1 MEFFIIFLLILANGV
16 LSMSE
21 IALVSLRK
29 SKIAAEAEGGNISA
43 KSVVSLCA
51 DPDKFFSTVQIGITL
66 IGILTGIYSGDA
78 LSGKF
83 ASALESAG
91 IPPSQSLWIGQAVI
105 VVGAT
110 YFTLVFGELV
120 PKRIGFAMP
129 EQVAKIVAA
138 PMLLLSKI
146 AHPFVVVLSRS
157 TALCVG
163 MLRIKSRTETVT
175 EEEIKSMIAEG
186 ALSGEVQHIEKSIV
200 ERTFSLGDRRISS
213 IMTPRPDIA
222 GMRADASKAEVL
234 AVVAK
239 NPHVVYPVYE
249 KNLDSIIG
257 AVSIKRLMVDI
268 DGADF
273 DLKKHIRQVC
283 FFNENVK
290 VYDVLEEM
298 RRAKSKFAVIS
309 NEFGITL
316 GIVTMNDVMD
326 ALVGNMPEKG
336 EEPDIIERSDG
347 SYLVDGQCPYYDFE
361 LRFGIERDESD
372 RDFNTVAGMILSE
385 LGRIPCEGEKVA
397 KHGYTFEI
405 VDMDGVRIDKVLVE
419 KQRGEAPGAGA

>member
-186 ALSGEVQHIEKSIV
+186 ALSGEVQHIEKNIV